1 MGNYLNLLISHS
13 SSSLPNVCPARP
25 PQAPSH
31 KHPTYPL
38 AHSGTDAGQVLEST
52 EGKAFADQ
60 IGWDEAV
67 VGALMSGVFT
77 RGGGAPPCLWGTDAH
92 HSRRAFL
99 PVKEAWSC

>member
-1 MGNYLNLLISHS
+1 MVRQMGNYLNLLISHS
-13 SSSLPNVCPARP
+13 SSSLPNVSPAHP

-38 AHSGTDAGQVLEST
+38 AHSGADAGQVLEST

-77 RGGGAPPCLWGTDAH
+77 QGRGVRHLVFGELMLIIPEG
-92 HSRRAFL
+92 HSGQ
-99 PVKEAWSC
+99 

>member
-13 SSSLPNVCPARP
+13 SSSLPNVCPACP

-77 RGGGAPPCLWGTDAH
+77 RGGGAGTTL
-92 HSRRAFL
+92 SL
-99 PVKEAWSC
+99 GN